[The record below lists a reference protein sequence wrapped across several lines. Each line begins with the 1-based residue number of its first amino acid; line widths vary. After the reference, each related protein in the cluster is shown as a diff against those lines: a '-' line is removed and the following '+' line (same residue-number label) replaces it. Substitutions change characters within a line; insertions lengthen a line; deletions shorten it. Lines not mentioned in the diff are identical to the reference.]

1 MVFRHENNGINLFA
15 LLYFAVA
22 ITEVTCELF
31 AYKPL
36 IYLLKPLMP
45 LLLMLLYWNT
55 SKQRSLL
62 FFSVM
67 SLSLITNLL
76 FIPDAPTM
84 LFYGLVV
91 FLAHRILIIIYI
103 VKLLKMKDYI
113 PVAIAT
119 IPFLL
124 VFFYLFL
131 ITNGIPQRSFAVLI
145 AQNILIS
152 VLCGIAFSHYMMQ
165 DNKKN
170 SWLLLCGIL
179 FGALQFIVF
188 VEKFYLMGFSPAIFR
203 PMAMVLNTFAFYTFY
218 EFVMAT
224 EKSNG
229 NGSADARF

>member
-22 ITEVTCELF
+22 IAEVMCELF

-67 SLSLITNLL
+67 SLSLVTNLL
-76 FIPDAPTM
+76 FIPDTPTM
-84 LFYGLVV
+84 LFYGLLV
-91 FLAHRILIIIYI
+91 FLVHRILIIIYI

-131 ITNGIPQRSFAVLI
+131 ITNGIPQHSFAVLI

-152 VLCGIAFSHYMMQ
+152 FLCGIAFSHYMMQ

-179 FGALQFIVF
+179 FGSLQFIVF

-203 PMAMVLNTFAFYTFY
+203 PMAMVLNAFAFYTFY
-218 EFVMAT
+218 EFVIAA

-229 NGSADARF
+229 NGSGNARF